1 MSYSLSLRE
10 EEIKNRVSRDYFAQF
25 DSTHIID
32 EIDFAISVNN
42 KEKSIFN
49 NRENVYFLWAE
60 AKKGNKADIYE
71 SFVQLILTI
80 GKRRTFDKYLPPAF
94 LGAFDAEK
102 IAFISYYRIM
112 DVFSQNDFN
121 WNVTPSNHNTKEF
134 IQLYNAVK
142 DTLESES
149 YLFKF
154 GYDDRELRYFIKT
167 NFVLS
172 DESISKIRIDKN
184 NFVNVYYKWLES
196 VKSSIAVDWDRAK
209 EAGIIDADFYLADLL
224 SEHNKTLVEKL
235 FVILENS
242 HYILDRKIDS
252 SGFIEAKKAG
262 FYDNQKSHSSFWR
275 IYERPPKEEYWDY
288 IIERRDLLVA
298 QDIRERKGSF
308 FTPRIWVEKSQD
320 YIAGVLGE
328 DWQDD
333 YYVWDLA
340 AGTGNLLLGLTN
352 KYHIWA
358 STVDRADVEIMKE
371 RVKNGANLLEGNI
384 FQFDFLNDDFSKL
397 PKSLQDVL
405 IDEDKRRKLVVYINP
420 PYAEATTG
428 TTPSGTGKNKS
439 KVAINNETYFKYK
452 DIMGAS
458 SNELFAQFFIRIY
471 NEIPDCILA
480 CFSTLKYTNST
491 NFVKFREVFKAKFLD
506 GFIVPANTFDNVKGK
521 FPIGFLIW
529 DTSIKENI
537 NKTPL
542 SIYNKD
548 VSIIGVKTYTYN
560 EKDKSINKWI
570 TQFNIVN
577 DNKNKRYKV
586 TETSEKEPIG
596 LMVSTAPD
604 FQHNQQLAIL
614 SKQQERYCFNIY
626 EETFIY
632 FCIYFSVRHCIEHT
646 WINHNDQFLYPKD
659 TWQDDLEFQSDCI
672 AFTLFHDK
680 NRIST
685 DEGTNHFIPFHE
697 SQLNVN
703 ETFHSH
709 FAYDFING
717 KIKNN
722 SKQNL
727 FEKNENTKI
736 KFSKQAKEV
745 FDEGLELYK
754 YYHSFKEDIKYK
766 TNASYYDIRLFF
778 QGRNEKGRMNPTS
791 KDETYNQILK
801 KLKNKMDIL
810 AQKIAVKVYEH
821 GFLRE

>member
-405 IDEDKRRKLVVYINP
+405 IDEEKRRKLVVYINP
-420 PYAEATTG
+420 PYAEAG
-428 TTPSGTGKNKS
+428 SGTGKHKAKVSSTNK
-439 KVAINNETYFKYK
+439 IYEKYK
-452 DIMGAS
+452 NVIADAS
-458 SNELFAQFFIRIY
+458 KELFALFLTRIY
-471 NEIPDCILA
+471 LEIPDCIIA
-480 CFSTLKYTNST
+480 EFSTLKAIQAS
-491 NFVKFREVFKAKFLD
+491 NFIVFRNIFKSKLEKM
-506 GFIVPANTFDNVKGK
+506 FIVPANTFDNVNGE
-521 FPIGFLIW
+521 FPIGFKIW
-529 DTSIKENI
+529 NTSKIQDNNYSITDIFDRNANFIGHKNIYFYSKEEKNI
-537 NKTPL
+537 NSWIDEYK
-542 SIYNKD
+542 SKNNKYFS
-548 VSIIGVKTYTYN
+548 V
-560 EKDKSINKWI
+560 
-570 TQFNIVN
+570 
-577 DNKNKRYKV
+577 
-586 TETSEKEPIG
+586 
-596 LMVSTAPD
+596 LMGDSPD
-604 FQHNQQLAIL
+604 FQNNKYISIL
-614 SKQQERYCFNIY
+614 NHKEKRHGKFITIDENNIMQC
-626 EETFIY
+626 
-632 FCIYFSVRHCIEHT
+632 CIYLSVRLCIDAN
-646 WINHNDQFLYPKD
+646 WLNDRDQFLYPKD
-659 TWQDDLEFQSDCI
+659 TWACDYEFHADCI
-672 AFTLFHDK
+672 AFTLFHTQ
-680 NRIST
+680 NRISA

-801 KLKNKMDIL
+801 KLKNKMDTL